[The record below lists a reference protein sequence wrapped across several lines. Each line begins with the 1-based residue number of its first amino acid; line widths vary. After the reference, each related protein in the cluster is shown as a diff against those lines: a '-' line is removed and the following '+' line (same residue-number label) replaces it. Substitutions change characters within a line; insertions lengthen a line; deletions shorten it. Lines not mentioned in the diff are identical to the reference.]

1 MNDKKVAI
9 LAIVAVLAAAGA
21 FLSSRL
27 SRDYTPEKV
36 TIFPLIEGLD
46 IDGIQTLVVGGKNAD
61 NPIHL
66 DRSGNTFTVREK
78 DGYPANLSKVNS
90 LISDCLDIRITSDA
104 LITSNPDNHAQIGVT
119 EETARWRV
127 EFLGEQEKPM
137 TGLLISESKSEG
149 EQSRPFS
156 AVRLINSPN
165 VYRLTDEPYIS
176 TRAMDYIDAQI
187 LQLERDKILRVTVT
201 DPNQRTYT
209 LTPRPDSS
217 DLALEPLPDGK
228 QVRQA
233 NAKTTFS
240 SLTYLRADDVLAA
253 SKMASLQF
261 PRTYVCELKDH
272 LVYTV
277 RLAEKDGKYYIRLS
291 ARYTGPE
298 PQVQQEA
305 ESEEKLRE
313 REALFLARDT
323 AESFTAK
330 HNGWIYQI
338 PSYKAQEMLRSLEEL
353 VEDKP
358 APSTAPAD
366 SGEKAD
372 DSPTGNTEKPAE
384 SAG

>member
-21 FLSSRL
+21 MLSSRL
-27 SRDYTPEKV
+27 SRNYTPPKV

-46 IDGIQTLVVGGKNAD
+46 IDRIQTIVIGAKSAD
-61 NPIHL
+61 GPIHL
-66 DRSGNTFTVREK
+66 DRSDKAFTVREK
-78 DGYPANLSKVNS
+78 DGYPASVSKVNS

-104 LITSNPDNHAQIGVT
+104 LITSNPANHAQIGVT
-119 EETARWRV
+119 EDTARWHV
-127 EFLGEQEKPM
+127 EFLGADQKLI
-137 TGLLISESKSEG
+137 TGLLVSESKTEG
-149 EQSRPFS
+149 EQSRPVS
-156 AVRLINSPN
+156 AVRLMKSPN
-165 VYRLTDEPYIS
+165 VYRLADEPYIS

-187 LQLERDKILRVTVT
+187 LQAEREKILRVSVT

-209 LTPRPDSS
+209 LTAQPDSS
-217 DLALEPLPDGK
+217 DLVLDPLPEGK
-228 QVRQA
+228 QIRQA

-240 SLTYLRADDVLAA
+240 ALTYLRADDVSAA
-253 SKMASLQF
+253 SKLPDLKFSN
-261 PRTYVCELKDH
+261 TYVCEVKNY

-277 RLAEKDGKYYIRLS
+277 RLAEQDGKYYIRLS

-330 HNGWIYQI
+330 HDGWVYII
-338 PSYKAQEMLRSLEEL
+338 PSYKAQEMIRPLQDLI
-353 VEDKP
+353 EDKP
-358 APSTAPAD
+358 AAPAA
-366 SGEKAD
+366 SEVPAAD
-372 DSPTGNTEKPAE
+372 KSASEKPAE

>member
-9 LAIVAVLAAAGA
+9 LAVAAVVAAAGA
-21 FLSSRL
+21 LVSSRFG
-27 SRDYTPEKV
+27 RNYTPEKV

-46 IDGIQTLVVGGKNAD
+46 LDSIQTIVIGGKQAD
-61 NPIHL
+61 TPIHL
-66 DRSGNTFTVREK
+66 DRNGNTFTVREK
-78 DGYPANLSKVNS
+78 DGYPASVSKVNS
-90 LISDCLDIRITSDA
+90 LISDCLDIRITSDS

-119 EETARWRV
+119 EQTARWWV
-127 EFLGEQEKPM
+127 EFLAAEEKPL

-149 EQSRPFS
+149 EQSRPVS
-156 AVRLINSPN
+156 AVRLKNNPS
-165 VYRLTDEPYIS
+165 VYRLTDEPYIA
-176 TRAMDYIDAQI
+176 TRPMDYIEAQV
-187 LQLERDKILRVTVT
+187 LQLERDQIIRVTVT

-209 LTPRPDSS
+209 LTAQADSS
-217 DLALEPLPDGK
+217 DLALEPLPEGK

-240 SLTYLRADDVLAA
+240 ALTYLRADDVAAA
-253 SKMASLQF
+253 SKLSSLQF
-261 PRTYVCELKDH
+261 SHIYVCEVKNH

-277 RLAEKDGKYYIRLS
+277 RLAQQDGKYYIRLS

-330 HNGWIYQI
+330 HDGWIYQI
-338 PSYKAQEMLRSLEEL
+338 PSYKAQEMMRSLDDL
-353 VEDKP
+353 IEDKP
-358 APSTAPAD
+358 APAAS
-366 SGEKAD
+366 EEQKAD
-372 DSPTGNTEKPAE
+372 GSSPQNPPQSAE
-384 SAG
+384 AAK